1 MQILD
6 VREKY
11 NHQIK
16 QLPNV
21 LGLGIQEMGADIVL
35 TCLVTQK
42 VPTRTLRVEDRIPS
56 NLDGYPVFVEEIW
69 PREPIPAL
77 DFSWMFHPTLARA

>member
-6 VREKY
+6 VQNKY
-11 NHQIK
+11 KDQITK
-16 QLPNV
+16 LPNV
-21 LGLGIQEMGADIVL
+21 LGLGIQEMGQDIVL

-42 VPTRTLRVEDRIPS
+42 VPLRTLKVEDRIPT
-56 NLDGYPVFVEEIW
+56 NLDGYPVVVEEVW
-69 PREPIPAL
+69 PAEHIPAL

>member
-1 MQILD
+1 MRILD

-11 NHQIK
+11 NDQITR
-16 QLPNV
+16 LPNV
-21 LGLGIQEMGADIVL
+21 LGLGVQEMGADIVL

-42 VPTRTLRVEDRIPS
+42 VPARTLRVEDRIPS
-56 NLDGYPVFVEEIW
+56 HLDGFPVVVEEVW
-69 PREPIPAL
+69 PAEHMPAL